1 MKKFLNYVGEGV
13 PGPFL
18 DRIRRAQT
26 AAEFHGIC
34 AEAFDHDRPMAL
46 EPADQTEPALTP
58 AG

>member
-18 DRIRRAQT
+18 DRIRRATT

-34 AEAFDHDRPMAL
+34 ADALDHDRPMGSNR
-46 EPADQTEPALTP
+46 PTRPSP
-58 AG
+58 R